1 MPPLLPTGYNVSLV
15 CLSVAIAILASYTAL
30 DLAGRVSATQGR
42 SQLTWLLCGA
52 ITMGAGIWSMHF
64 IGMLAFRMPA
74 YVHYRFDRVLL
85 SVLPAIAA
93 SGLALYI
100 VSRAALGWIN
110 LVGGSLLM
118 GSGIAAMHY
127 AGMSAMSVNVAMHYA
142 PKLVGVS
149 IGIAIAVSFVALSIL
164 FKLREESVP
173 NRTVKK
179 ILAALL
185 MGMAVPIMHYTGMA
199 AVSFT
204 PTEKTFPDAVTSS
217 VLQAPANATPLASTI
232 IVGTLIIFAVAWLS
246 AFLDRKLAAQI
257 SYSEELQT
265 SKTKLKQQTQTL
277 SQTLSEVKSLQAQLI
292 QSEKMSSIGQLVAG
306 IAHEI
311 NNPVSFIHGNLEHVE
326 AYTQDLLSLVN
337 LYQRHY
343 PQPAPDLEQALE
355 DIDLDFLK
363 KDLSKIS
370 VSMRSGTDRIR
381 DIVLSLRNFSRMDE
395 ADLKSVDVH
404 EGIESTLMILQHRL
418 KGKGQASAIEVI
430 RDYDELP
437 LVDCY
442 PSQLNQ
448 VFMNVLVNAV
458 DAIEETKHKDRVGQ
472 VTIRTA
478 RIGTDWVEVAIAD
491 NGPGI
496 PDSIKAQIFDPFFTT
511 KPVGKGTGL
520 GMSSSYQIVVERHRG
535 KLTVF
540 SDDGQ
545 GTEFSIQIPVTQ
557 KAVT

>member
-257 SYSEELQT
+257 SYSEELQA

-311 NNPVSFIHGNLEHVE
+311 NNPVSFIHGNLEHIE
-326 AYTQDLLSLVN
+326 AYTQDLLSLVK

-381 DIVLSLRNFSRMDE
+381 DVVLSLRNFSRMDE